1 MYPIHR
7 PDAGRGVPFQ
17 FQDGKLPI
25 APALRYMIAQKPRFT
40 VLVVD
45 DSPVARKLVENAL
58 PPDEYEI
65 LPVETGQEAL
75 ELFEKR
81 RPGLVIT
88 DWLMPDLSGIELCE
102 RLRSGFA
109 NSFTYII
116 LLTSVTEKSEVVRGL
131 QAGADEYLTKPFHA
145 EELAARVAV
154 GRKIAGLQLE
164 IEAKNRQLEQLALT
178 DALTD
183 LPNRRGIEQWATRE
197 LSGAMRHSF
206 SFWVVMADL
215 DNFKSVNDTY
225 GHEAG
230 DGVLKTFAEI
240 LQTNSRQCDIC
251 GRIGG
256 DEFLVVITHSEREG
270 VEAVV
275 DRIREQVEASEFY
288 VWRTPRQGDRQ
299 FRDCQPATRGADE
312 FRSPGG
318 PSRRG
323 ALFREASR
331 PQPHR
336 ARRRRSPII
345 AIPQD
350 P

>member
-1 MYPIHR
+1 
-7 PDAGRGVPFQ
+7 
-17 FQDGKLPI
+17 
-25 APALRYMIAQKPRFT
+25 MIALKPRFT
-40 VLVVD
+40 VLLVD
-45 DSPVARKLVENAL
+45 DSPVARKLVVDAL
-58 PPDEYEI
+58 PPDEYEV

-75 ELFEKR
+75 EVFEER

-102 RLRSGFA
+102 RLRSRFA

-116 LLTSVTEKSEVVRGL
+116 LLTSVTDKSEVVRGL

-183 LPNRRGIEQWATRE
+183 LPNRRGIEQWAMRE

-215 DNFKSVNDTY
+215 DNFKSVNDTF

-256 DEFLVVITHSEREG
+256 DEFLVIITHSEREG
-270 VEAVV
+270 VGAVV
-275 DRIREQVEASEFY
+275 ERIRGQVEALNFKFGGRPANVTASFGIASLQRG
-288 VWRTPRQGDRQ
+288 VPTNFDRLVAQ
-299 FRDCQPATRGADE
+299 ADE
-312 FRSPGG
+312 ALYSAKRGG
-318 PSRRG
+318 RNRIELAAVG
-323 ALFREASR
+323 VR
-331 PQPHR
+331 
-336 ARRRRSPII
+336 
-345 AIPQD
+345 
-350 P
+350 

>member
-1 MYPIHR
+1 MR
-7 PDAGRGVPFQ
+7 AGGLFSIPRRQTPVR
-17 FQDGKLPI
+17 
-25 APALRYMIAQKPRFT
+25 LRWYMIAQKPQFT

-58 PPDEYEI
+58 SPHEYEI

-102 RLRSGFA
+102 RIRSGFA

-116 LLTSVTEKSEVVRGL
+116 LLTSVTEKSEIVRGL
-131 QAGADEYLTKPFHA
+131 QAGADDYLTKPFHA
-145 EELAARVAV
+145 EELAARGAV
-154 GRKIAGLQLE
+154 GRKFARLQAE

-183 LPNRRGIEQWATRE
+183 LPNRRGIEQWAKRE

-206 SFWVVMADL
+206 SFWVVMSDL
-215 DNFKSVNDTY
+215 DNFKSVNDMY

-230 DGVLKTFAEI
+230 DSVLKTFAEI
-240 LQTNSRQCDIC
+240 LQKNSRQCDIC

-256 DEFLVVITHSEREG
+256 DEFLMVITHSEREG
-270 VEAVV
+270 VEAAI
-275 DRIREQVEASEFY
+275 DRIREQIETLNFTFGGRPAKVTASFGIASLQRG
-288 VWRTPRQGDRQ
+288 VPTNFDRLVAQ
-299 FRDCQPATRGADE
+299 ADE
-312 FRSPGG
+312 ALYSAKRGG
-318 PSRRG
+318 RNRIELAAVG
-323 ALFREASR
+323 VR
-331 PQPHR
+331 
-336 ARRRRSPII
+336 
-345 AIPQD
+345 
-350 P
+350 

>member
-1 MYPIHR
+1 
-7 PDAGRGVPFQ
+7 
-17 FQDGKLPI
+17 
-25 APALRYMIAQKPRFT
+25 MIAQKPRFT

-102 RLRSGFA
+102 RIRSGFA
-109 NSFTYII
+109 NRFTYII
-116 LLTSVTEKSEVVRGL
+116 LLTSITEKSEVVRGL

-154 GRKIAGLQLE
+154 GRKIARLQLE

-178 DALTD
+178 DPLTD
-183 LPNRRGIEQWATRE
+183 LPNRRGIEQWAKRE

-206 SFWVVMADL
+206 SFWVIMADL

-270 VEAVV
+270 VGAVV
-275 DRIREQVEASEFY
+275 DRIRGQVEALNFTFGGRSAKVTASFGIASLQRG
-288 VWRTPRQGDRQ
+288 VPTNFDRLVAQ
-299 FRDCQPATRGADE
+299 ADE
-312 FRSPGG
+312 ALYSAK
-318 PSRRG
+318 RRG
-323 ALFREASR
+323 RNRIELAAVGVR
-331 PQPHR
+331 
-336 ARRRRSPII
+336 
-345 AIPQD
+345 
-350 P
+350 